1 MNTPR
6 QRLKPKDRKLQIL
19 DAMLDEAEVSGYARL
34 TREAIATRALCS
46 PNLVSNYFKTMP
58 QLRRTL
64 MRQAIRQERLKIIAQ
79 GVVLQDPHALEAPE
93 DLRRRA
99 LEAAGN

>member
-6 QRLKPKDRKLQIL
+6 LRLKPKDRKLQIL
-19 DAMLDEAEVSGYARL
+19 DAMLAEAEATGYTRV
-34 TREAIATRALCS
+34 TREAIATRAACS

-64 MRQAIRQERLKIIAQ
+64 MRNAVRQERLKIIAE
-79 GVVLQDPHALEAPE
+79 GVVLKDPHALEAPE
-93 DLRRRA
+93 ELRKRA
-99 LEAAGN
+99 LAAAGA

>member
-19 DAMLDEAEVSGYARL
+19 DAMLDEAEVTGYARI
-34 TREAIATRALCS
+34 TRESIALRAACS
-46 PNLVSNYFKTMP
+46 PNLVSNYFDTMP

-64 MRQAIRQERLKIIAQ
+64 MRNAVKQERLKIIAE
-79 GVVLQDPHALEAPE
+79 GIVLRDKHALEAPE
-93 DLRRRA
+93 ELRQRA
-99 LEAAGN
+99 LAAAGG